1 MPSQGVQPL
10 NSSPIT
16 TLSSFTATA
25 AAGVPRPGP
34 YGGPKSGYWPAN
46 PAFAG
51 APPYFSTAYTIG
63 SPTVTGVPNSPIY
76 VVPGAVSNI
85 STAYV
90 TAPGA
95 AVPINLGSQ

>member
-16 TLSSFTATA
+16 TLSSLSATT
-25 AAGVPRPGP
+25 AAGVPRSGP
-34 YGGPKSGYWPAN
+34 YAGPVSGYWPAN

-63 SPTVTGVPNSPIY
+63 SPVVNVVPNSPIY
-76 VVPGAVSNI
+76 VVPGAASNI
-85 STAYV
+85 STAYI